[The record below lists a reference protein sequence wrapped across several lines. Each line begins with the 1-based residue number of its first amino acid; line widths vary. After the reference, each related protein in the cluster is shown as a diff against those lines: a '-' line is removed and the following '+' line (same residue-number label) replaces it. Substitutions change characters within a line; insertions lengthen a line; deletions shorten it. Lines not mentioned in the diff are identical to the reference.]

1 MISGCA
7 AGSNSLLPT
16 MDCLGFYYCVSG
28 TPSGSIQCPAGTI
41 FDVGIQTCNWSYAVN
56 CQCSG
61 GSPTTPTSPTP
72 PAPTPP
78 APTPT
83 SPTSQ
88 QICHACP
95 VSNWDMI
102 GAKDCS
108 GFYHCISGSPQEF
121 IACPQGTIWSQP
133 IKGCDYPWRATCT
146 CTA

>member
-1 MISGCA
+1 
-7 AGSNSLLPT
+7 
-16 MDCLGFYYCVSG
+16 
-28 TPSGSIQCPAGTI
+28 
-41 FDVGIQTCNWSYAVN
+41 
-56 CQCSG
+56 
-61 GSPTTPTSPTP
+61 
-72 PAPTPP
+72 
-78 APTPT
+78 
-83 SPTSQ
+83 
-88 QICHACP
+88 